1 MRMPVVVGVVGGSAA
16 GKEAFSKAI
25 QKHLADKFKLTTY
38 IVHENAK
45 SDHSV
50 LSEERI
56 HEQAMESITA
66 DVIMVQGSSFFHSHK
81 LRNQLDYKVYL
92 HSDSDKRLANYL
104 TYTKGH
110 QSFETAMQKYFEE
123 VKPKDSSTL
132 QSEEHADFKVQKA
145 DAEGAQILKENNYS
159 LH

>member
-1 MRMPVVVGVVGGSAA
+1 M
-16 GKEAFSKAI
+16 
-25 QKHLADKFKLTTY
+25 
-38 IVHENAK
+38 NA
-45 SDHSV
+45 
-50 LSEERI
+50 LLERI

-145 DAEGAQILKENNYS
+145 DAEEVKGFVSEELKLLGLIIKDLCLAKKGDGS
-159 LH
+159 VADL